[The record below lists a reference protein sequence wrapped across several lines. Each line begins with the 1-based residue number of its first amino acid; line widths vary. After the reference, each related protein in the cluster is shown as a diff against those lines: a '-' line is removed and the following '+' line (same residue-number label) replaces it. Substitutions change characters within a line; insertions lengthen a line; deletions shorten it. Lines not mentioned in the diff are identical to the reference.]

1 MPDPPV
7 TKKPASVIFEGTKPI
22 LAVRDLA
29 ASIAYYTGALGFEV
43 DWEQPGILASV
54 SRGRCNLFLS
64 EGDQGHPGTWLWIGV
79 SDVDALFQEYV
90 ANGATI
96 RHPPT
101 NYPWAYEMQVEDLD
115 GHVLRFGADSKEG
128 QPIGEWLDMKGAHW
142 TETAEGRWSK
152 VT

>member
-79 SDVDALFQEYV
+79 SDVDALPGVRGERSY
-90 ANGATI
+90 
-96 RHPPT
+96 HSSS
-101 NYPWAYEMQVEDLD
+101 AYQLPMGL
-115 GHVLRFGADSKEG
+115 
-128 QPIGEWLDMKGAHW
+128 
-142 TETAEGRWSK
+142 
-152 VT
+152 